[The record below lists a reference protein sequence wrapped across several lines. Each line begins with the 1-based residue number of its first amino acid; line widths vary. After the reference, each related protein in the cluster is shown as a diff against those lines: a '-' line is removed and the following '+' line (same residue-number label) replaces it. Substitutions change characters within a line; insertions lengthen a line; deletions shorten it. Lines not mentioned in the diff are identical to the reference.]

1 MTNNGQSTDKITTTR
16 TTTSTTST
24 TTAHAAGRVP
34 PTPFEWEQIRQT
46 YVDVLGALNCV
57 KAHDIEEAVNLG
69 LSASAVLDAIEQTA
83 LAPRP
88 THYYL
93 RAVLRRYAN
102 WGIFT
107 REAAEKDRN
116 ERRREQRL
124 AQYRNES
131 TWYGGALYEDF

>member
-1 MTNNGQSTDKITTTR
+1 MTEKGRSSDKITTTR
-16 TTTSTTST
+16 TTTSSST
-24 TTAHAAGRVP
+24 TTRAHTAGRVP

-57 KAHDIEEAVNLG
+57 KAHDIEEAVNQG
-69 LSASAVLDAIEQTA
+69 VQPSAILDAIEQTA

-116 ERRREQRL
+116 ERKREQRL
-124 AQYRNES
+124 AQYRNEC
-131 TWYGGALYEDF
+131 TWYGGQLYEEI

>member
-1 MTNNGQSTDKITTTR
+1 MTEKGQTTNNK
-16 TTTSTTST
+16 TTSST
-24 TTAHAAGRVP
+24 TTVAHGPRRVLP
-34 PTPFEWEQIRQT
+34 SALEWEEIRQT

-57 KAHDIEEAVNLG
+57 KAHDIEEAINQG
-69 LSASAVLDAIEQTA
+69 LQPSAILDAIEQTA

-93 RAVLRRYAN
+93 RAVLRRYAT

-116 ERRREQRL
+116 ERKREQRL
-124 AQYRNES
+124 AQFRNEC
-131 TWYGGALYEDF
+131 TWYGGQLYEEI